1 MKPGIVL
8 LLFLVTACAAIA
20 GCSSPS
26 PPAPAT
32 TTATPAAPST
42 PGMVTATSGLATTAA
57 AIPVPVTTGDASA
70 SDRKVT
76 ISLVAQGFA
85 FDKSTI
91 TVPAG
96 ATVVMT
102 FDNKDSGVPHNFALY
117 TDSTARQKI
126 YGGAIITGPETATY
140 RFNAP
145 MIPRTY
151 FFRCDVHPT
160 TMTGSFVVT

>member
-1 MKPGIVL
+1 MKPAVVI
-8 LLFLVTACAAIA
+8 LLFLVTACVAIA
-20 GCSSPS
+20 GCSSTS
-26 PPAPAT
+26 PPATAT
-32 TTATPAAPST
+32 TTATPAASST
-42 PGMVTATSGLATTAA
+42 PGMVTATSISATPTAA
-57 AIPVPVTTGDASA
+57 ITVPATTGDPSA
-70 SDRKVT
+70 ADRKVT
-76 ISLVAQGFA
+76 LTLVAEGFA

-117 TDSTARQKI
+117 TDSTARQKV
-126 YGGAIITGPETATY
+126 YGGGLTTGPETTTY

-145 MIPRTY
+145 MIPKTY